1 MYILTKLLRDFMK
14 QVNQHI
20 GNRIRN
26 FRKMKKLTIQQLA
39 DMIHKSRATVSKY
52 ETGEITL
59 DIETLYDISSALDV
73 DLNQLT
79 DYRPP
84 KEETPAEIVDY
95 SGKSPFFYAEKLC
108 DKIAIIK
115 KGKIRAAATVAALE
129 KNKIELEQ
137 FYLDTIYAE
146 EDAPLVSIE
155 GDDILCL
162 NSPAECVAE
171 NSSLVGVAEA

>member
-1 MYILTKLLRDFMK
+1 MK

-73 DLNQLT
+73 DLN
-79 DYRPP
+79 
-84 KEETPAEIVDY
+84 
-95 SGKSPFFYAEKLC
+95 
-108 DKIAIIK
+108 
-115 KGKIRAAATVAALE
+115 
-129 KNKIELEQ
+129 
-137 FYLDTIYAE
+137 
-146 EDAPLVSIE
+146 
-155 GDDILCL
+155 
-162 NSPAECVAE
+162 
-171 NSSLVGVAEA
+171 